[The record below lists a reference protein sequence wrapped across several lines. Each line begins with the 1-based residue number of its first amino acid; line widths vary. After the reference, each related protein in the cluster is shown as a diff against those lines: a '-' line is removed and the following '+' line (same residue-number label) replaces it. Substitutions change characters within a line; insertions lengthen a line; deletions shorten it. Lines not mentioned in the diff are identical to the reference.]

1 MKKIQQGFTL
11 IELMIVVAIVGIL
24 AAIAIPAYQD
34 YVARSQVTEAVASAS
49 AVKVAITEWRQSQG
63 TWPAAGDFNA
73 TAGGRYTAAAT
84 HDAAGVVTVTMLN
97 AAPVSQAVRGYGVL
111 FTPTLTGNDITNW
124 TCSPV
129 GAGLVKYLPSG
140 CR

>member
-1 MKKIQQGFTL
+1 MMKKIQRGFTL

-34 YVARSQVTEAVASAS
+34 YVARSQVAEAVASAG
-49 AVKVAITEWRQSQG
+49 ALKIAITEWRQTQG
-63 TWPAAGDFNA
+63 TWPTAGDFDA

-84 HDAAGVVTVTMLN
+84 HAAGGVINVTMLN
-97 AAPVSQAVRGYGVL
+97 VPPVSAAVRGYTVT

-124 TCSPV
+124 VCSGSGP
-129 GAGLVKYLPSG
+129 VKYLPSG